1 MSEPKQYN
9 ISSLHPYIIEDKN
22 GFMIYYEDYAELKA
36 ENARLKAEV
45 ERLTSDLQM
54 EKENKD
60 RLVRE
65 WQKANNEVYGLQ
77 TQVAALIDDQT
88 RLKVEVER
96 LTFDPLTY
104 LDDQGEWMPRHIH
117 LAAVERLQAEVERL
131 RNLATKIDAYVDV
144 LVFENGW
151 LRKAGDDAAKAA
163 MESKQPPNEPSV

>member
-88 RLKVEVER
+88 RLKVELTDCKVEADR
-96 LTFDPLTY
+96 LK
-104 LDDQGEWMPRHIH
+104 
-117 LAAVERLQAEVERL
+117 AEVERL

-144 LVFENGW
+144 LVLENGW
-151 LRKAGDDAAKAA
+151 LRKAGDDLIGGYKEFGVIFPSSLYAWNAAKEGKDA
-163 MESKQPPNEPSV
+163 